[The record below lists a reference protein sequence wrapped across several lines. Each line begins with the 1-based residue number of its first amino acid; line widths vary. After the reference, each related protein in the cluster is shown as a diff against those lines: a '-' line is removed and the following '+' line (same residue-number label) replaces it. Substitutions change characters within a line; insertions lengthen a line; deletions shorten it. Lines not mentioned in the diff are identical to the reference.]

1 MKATESSRTTAPTP
15 SRTVSPTGLGGLLI
29 AGALSAV
36 AFAAPAGAAQDGGG
50 AKGQDAKPAQD
61 ESTKKQAGKQAG
73 EASRGQDAPAPAAGE
88 GQGREVVEQ
97 NKPAGSGWTPD
108 RLDTG
113 VDLGKVKVSSVRQ
126 PVAPSQPANTPGG
139 KGRLWGKV
147 TNEKLP

>member
-73 EASRGQDAPAPAAGE
+73 EASRGCLLYTSPSPRDQ
-88 GQGREVVEQ
+88 R
-97 NKPAGSGWTPD
+97 GSRMP
-108 RLDTG
+108 
-113 VDLGKVKVSSVRQ
+113 SS
-126 PVAPSQPANTPGG
+126 A
-139 KGRLWGKV
+139 
-147 TNEKLP
+147 